1 MLKRLIQWIKN
12 FFQRLFGKQQKSSQI
27 EGNIQSPPP
36 LSDTDLELLF
46 TELLEGVHQAKG
58 QAWALK
64 WLKNLEH
71 RVPEE
76 RWLQWLEG
84 FGERLMAVS
93 TPNNELASRMV
104 ELGDL
109 EVGDVGDYAHDIG
122 MDLLTRNQK
131 EPIFEYEGPDA
142 TPSPFATDS
151 PNASDFTLG
160 QESVFTQQPE
170 SVFTGDMSSHPDI
183 SSHPIIATGEDED
196 DNLPEGEYQ
205 TVSLDEL
212 FSMLQQD
219 QNLCEQIAQQLG
231 IKTEDP
237 EAIIQE
243 LINQF
248 NQENQSKTNE

>member
-27 EGNIQSPPP
+27 EGNIQSQPPP
-36 LSDTDLELLF
+36 LNDTDLEFLF
-46 TELLEGVHQAKG
+46 TELLEGVNQARG

-64 WLKNLEH
+64 WLQNLEH
-71 RVPEE
+71 RVSQE

-84 FGERLMAVS
+84 FSDRLMASS

-104 ELGDL
+104 ELGELD
-109 EVGDVGDYAHDIG
+109 VGDVGDYAHEIG

-131 EPIFEYEGPDA
+131 EPIFEYQGPDA
-142 TPSPFATDS
+142 TPSPFSSDS
-151 PNASDFTLG
+151 PDANDFALD
-160 QESVFTQQPE
+160 QE
-170 SVFTGDMSSHPDI
+170 SVFTGDMSSHP
-183 SSHPIIATGEDED
+183 IITTGEDED

-219 QNLCEQIAQQLG
+219 QNLCQQIAQQLG
-231 IKTEDP
+231 LNTENP
-237 EAIIQE
+237 EAIIE
-243 LINQF
+243 ALVEQF
-248 NQENQSKTNE
+248 NQENQSQTDE

>member
-27 EGNIQSPPP
+27 GGNIQSPPP
-36 LSDTDLELLF
+36 LNDTDLEFLF
-46 TELLEGVHQAKG
+46 TELLEGVNQAKG

-64 WLKNLEH
+64 WLQNIEH

-84 FGERLMAVS
+84 FGQRLMTS
-93 TPNNELASRMV
+93 PTPNNELASRMV
-104 ELGDL
+104 ELGEL

-142 TPSPFATDS
+142 TPSPFSTDS
-151 PNASDFTLG
+151 IDASDFTLG
-160 QESVFTQQPE
+160 EENVLTQE
-170 SVFTGDMSSHPDI
+170 SVFTGDMSD
-183 SSHPIIATGEDED
+183 HPIITTGEDED

-219 QNLCEQIAQQLG
+219 RSLCQQIAQQLG
-231 IKTEDP
+231 IKTEEP

-243 LINQF
+243 LINQY
-248 NQENQSKTNE
+248 NQGNQSQTNE

>member
-12 FFQRLFGKQQKSSQI
+12 FFQRLFGKRQKSSQI
-27 EGNIQSPPP
+27 EGNIQSQPPP
-36 LSDTDLELLF
+36 LSDTDLEFLF
-46 TELLEGVHQAKG
+46 TELLEGVNQAKG
-58 QAWALK
+58 QAWAIK
-64 WLKNLEH
+64 WLQNLEH

-84 FGERLMAVS
+84 FSDRLMASS

-104 ELGDL
+104 ELGEL

-142 TPSPFATDS
+142 TPSPFSTDS
-151 PNASDFTLG
+151 TDANDFALG
-160 QESVFTQQPE
+160 EESI
-170 SVFTGDMSSHPDI
+170 FTGDMSSHP
-183 SSHPIIATGEDED
+183 IITTGEDEA

-219 QNLCEQIAQQLG
+219 RNLCQQIAQQLG

-248 NQENQSKTNE
+248 NQENQSQTNE